1 MAEEG
6 PVSALPLRPAVFV
19 DKDGTL
25 IDDVPYNVDPSRLR
39 FRPAA
44 PEALSRLTEAGYA
57 LVIVSNQSG
66 IAHGFFDEAQFARL
80 RQALAQSLLE
90 RAGVRLTDFLHCPHA
105 PGPDGAPMCDCRK
118 PAPGMLREAARRHR
132 LDLARSWMVGDTLD
146 DVEAG
151 HRAGCRS
158 VLYDSGGET
167 VWRDSRLRRP
177 ELCLSEWDEVV
188 HHLLQAA
195 VLAAAP

>member
-1 MAEEG
+1 M
-6 PVSALPLRPAVFV
+6 SASLLRPAVFV

-25 IDDVPYNVDPSRLR
+25 VDDVPYNADPALLS

-44 PEALSRLTEAGYA
+44 PEALARLAESGYA

-66 IAHGFFDEAQFARL
+66 IARGLFDEAQFARL
-80 RQALAQSLLE
+80 RQALARRLLD
-90 RAGVRLTDFLHCPHA
+90 RAGVRLTDFLYCPHA
-105 PGPDGAPMCDCRK
+105 PAPDGGPQCSCRK
-118 PAPGMLREAARRHR
+118 PAPGMLLAAARRHR

-177 ELCLSEWDEVV
+177 EHCLGDWDEVA

-195 VLAAAP
+195 TLAAAP